1 MLTWNFFET
10 AKPFIFVEIR
20 CYELNEIKSKF
31 FLKKFLKFTNYSFR
45 IVITCKTRNM
55 RSFFLLKDKTITNGV
70 LSIQGIVVTVHV
82 ALVKPNVMRKL
93 DGMNIIIQ
101 IKVQNRQSI
110 FEATSTTILHGLSFK
125 MLQKR

>member
-1 MLTWNFFET
+1 MLRWNLFEI
-10 AKPFIFVEIR
+10 AKPFIFVEIGY
-20 CYELNEIKSKF
+20 CELNEIKSTL

-45 IVITCKTRNM
+45 IVITCKTRNI
-55 RSFFLLKDKTITNGV
+55 RSFFLLKDKTITNRV
-70 LSIQGIVVTVHV
+70 LSIQGIVVMVHV

-110 FEATSTTILHGLSFK
+110 FEATSTTILHGLSFQ

>member
-1 MLTWNFFET
+1 MFEI
-10 AKPFIFVEIR
+10 AKPFIFVEIGY
-20 CYELNEIKSKF
+20 CELNEIKSTL

-45 IVITCKTRNM
+45 IVITCKTRNI
-55 RSFFLLKDKTITNGV
+55 RSFFLLKDKTITNRV
-70 LSIQGIVVTVHV
+70 LSIQGIVVMVHV

-101 IKVQNRQSI
+101 IKVQNLQSI
-110 FEATSTTILHGLSFK
+110 FEATSTTILHGLSFQ